1 MLFTKPVQTV
11 LLGFYSKD
19 CNTESSN
26 MDKGT
31 GYRLSYNCTFFNA
44 SHRHLIDNVPYVDPS
59 RVAVWGW
66 SYGGTVASRMLALD
80 VDNSLKCAIAVA
92 PVTKWELYG
101 KWSSAIVLS
110 TNVTYT

>member
-1 MLFTKPVQTV
+1 MYFLI
-11 LLGFYSKD
+11 
-19 CNTESSN
+19 
-26 MDKGT
+26 
-31 GYRLSYNCTFFNA
+31 A

-101 KWSSAIVLS
+101 KWSSAIALS
-110 TNVTYT
+110 TYVT